1 LTGADTKLSITGV
14 DAYDCIEFIA
24 KLDWCNGAITMA
36 GNSWL
41 ATTQWSAAIQ
51 KPPSLKC
58 IAPWEGFTDKYRDVA
73 CRGGVPKKDFVGFIF
88 NKTIRGRQKRE
99 DLEKA
104 LDQWPLMNAFWQDK
118 SLDTSSIDIPIY
130 ALASYC
136 SGIHVAGTIR
146 GFNTAQ
152 SKKKWLR
159 IHPTQEWYDLYLKE
173 ANDDLQKFFD
183 RYLKEIDNGWDE
195 TMPVRVS
202 LLTYGDRN
210 GPVSS
215 ACYATTY
222 LLQLRSTAF
231 NSCAL

>member
-1 LTGADTKLSITGV
+1 
-14 DAYDCIEFIA
+14 
-24 KLDWCNGAITMA
+24 
-36 GNSWL
+36 
-41 ATTQWSAAIQ
+41 
-51 KPPSLKC
+51 
-58 IAPWEGFTDKYRDVA
+58 
-73 CRGGVPKKDFVGFIF
+73 
-88 NKTIRGRQKRE
+88 
-99 DLEKA
+99 
-104 LDQWPLMNAFWQDK
+104 
-118 SLDTSSIDIPIY
+118 LDTSSIDIPIY

-183 RYLKEIDNGWDE
+183 RYLKDIDNGWDE
-195 TMPVRVS
+195 TTPVRVS